1 MPSVSLYF
9 RVHIPYRLKLFP
21 KRTNAGTG
29 TLFDLTANE
38 CAINKLADECYLPAN
53 KILQE
58 LIKSNK
64 GKFNITFSISGTAI
78 ELLQQY
84 RPDVLDS
91 FKALADTG
99 SVEFLAETYYNSLS
113 WLHSK
118 AEFKRQV
125 EMHHKKI
132 EQIFG
137 STPVVFRNTELIYNN
152 ELADFMTAMGYKGIL
167 CEGLESI
174 LNGRTPNQLYAAPG
188 NNEIKI
194 FLRNTRLSDDI
205 AFRFD
210 DATWNEQPL
219 TAEKFA
225 GWIHTHDE
233 NTSSIHLYFDYESF
247 GVYKKADTGIFDFL
261 KNLPAAVMANENW
274 IFETPSAL
282 NNRDYPKDIFDAPQ
296 IISWQNKSPDNCIWS
311 ENAMQ
316 RSSIYK
322 TYHIQNMVQKTN
334 CANAMEYWGHLQSA
348 DHFFCMSEQRKM
360 VNDVYFNLCPFTS
373 ADEAHQHYRNII
385 TEFEIHLIQQGL
397 EAFRTIRRKEGVYHL
412 YADAN

>member
-1 MPSVSLYF
+1 MSSVCLYF

-21 KRTNAGTG
+21 KRTVADAGS
-29 TLFDLTANE
+29 LFDLAANQLV
-38 CAINKLADECYLPAN
+38 INKLADECYLPAN
-53 KILQE
+53 KIIQQ
-58 LIKSNK
+58 LIKLNK
-64 GKFNITFSISGTAI
+64 GKFGITFSISGTAI

-91 FKALADTG
+91 FKALSNTG
-99 SVEFLAETYYNSLS
+99 CVEFLSETYYNSLS

-125 EMHHKKI
+125 QIHHKKV
-132 EQIFG
+132 EEVFG
-137 STPVVFRNTELIYNN
+137 YTPVVFRNTELIYNN
-152 ELADFMTAMGYKGIL
+152 ELADFIAAMGYKGIL

-188 NNEIKI
+188 NNDIKI
-194 FLRNTRLSDDI
+194 FLRNTSLSDDI

-210 DATWNEQPL
+210 DPAWNEQPL

-233 NTSSIHLYFDYESF
+233 HTSNIHLYFDYESF
-247 GVYKKADTGIFDFL
+247 GVYKKTGTGIFDFL
-261 KNLPAAVMANENW
+261 RNLPAAVMANNQW
-274 IFETPSAL
+274 IFKTPSAL
-282 NNRDYPKDIFDAPQ
+282 ISDDFPEDIFDAPQ

-316 RSSIYK
+316 RSSIHK
-322 TYHIQNMVQKTN
+322 IYHIQNMVQKTS
-334 CANAMEYWGHLQSA
+334 CANAMDYWGHLQSA
-348 DHFFCMSEQRKM
+348 DHFFCMSEQRRM
-360 VNDVYFNLCPFTS
+360 VNDVYFNLCPFIC
-373 ADEAHQHYRNII
+373 AAEAHRHYKNIV

-397 EAFRTIRRKEGVYHL
+397 EALRTARQKEGTYHL
-412 YADAN
+412 YAGTN